1 MARKKTISSK
11 VKIRKEAY
19 KRRQQIHSR
28 VSRSWRILILTIKAV
43 KRFSS
48 FKHNVSAVS
57 RVPRLLGISETDL
70 IGSHCI
76 SFGNNVKKQ
85 DNFSDSAQVNEE
97 FDESNIV
104 EDIVKRLVSKVCRL
118 DNERKRQSK
127 NRKAQKETRKTLSN
141 EELTTKLRSRN
152 KR

>member
-1 MARKKTISSK
+1 MVRKKSISSK
-11 VKIRKEAY
+11 VKTRKEAY

-57 RVPRLLGISETDL
+57 RVPRLLDISEMDL
-70 IGSHCI
+70 IDSHCI
-76 SFGNNVKKQ
+76 SFGNKLKIQ
-85 DNFSDSAQVNEE
+85 DNCSDSTQLNEQ
-97 FDESNIV
+97 FDELNIV
-104 EDIVKRLVSKVCRL
+104 QDIVKKVVSKVCRL

-127 NRKAQKETRKTLSN
+127 NRKAQKETRKILSN
-141 EELTTKLRSRN
+141 EELITK
-152 KR
+152 